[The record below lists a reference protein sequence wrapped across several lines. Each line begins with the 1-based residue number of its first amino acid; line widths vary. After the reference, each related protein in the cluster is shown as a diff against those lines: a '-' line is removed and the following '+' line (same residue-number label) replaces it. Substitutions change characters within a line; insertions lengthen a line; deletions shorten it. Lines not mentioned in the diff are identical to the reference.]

1 MRTEPDVGS
10 PKTGAQVAGLEA
22 VTMAYPF
29 KRLLLWF
36 SLVVG
41 VLGFL
46 ILANSL
52 DPTMQMIY
60 GAVIILLIIF
70 LMGTGG
76 GRKVERIRHRSEMKE
91 EESEPEQE
99 LPAPVQSEED
109 ASARRD
115 AKLSRSRSGA
125 PEPEPEPVDE
135 EVVVSLA
142 DEEVVVTV
150 IDENVHVAE
159 EFVAD
164 IDAESM
170 EEADIESFIDDRRDR
185 HALIRRRIEARRREQ
200 LADIRSETAKIY
212 QSADESEDLLT
223 LIGTEGHGH
232 TVYEVSDDIPS
243 GSPVGAVFAR
253 IDDSRILKVR
263 LPLDQGFIASAEP
276 LPELPPLPDLGDLPL
291 PPLPEIGD
299 LPLPPPPSSSK
310 LDALRDEMNE

>member
-1 MRTEPDVGS
+1 M
-10 PKTGAQVAGLEA
+10 
-22 VTMAYPF
+22 
-29 KRLLLWF
+29 LWF
-36 SLVVG
+36 SLFTG
-41 VLGFL
+41 VLAFL
-46 ILANSL
+46 VLAGNLSAKE
-52 DPTMQMIY
+52 QMIF
-60 GAVIILLIIF
+60 GATILLLIIF

-76 GRKVERIRHRSEMKE
+76 GRKVERIRRRSDMEA
-91 EESEPEQE
+91 EESKSEPDQE

-115 AKLSRSRSGA
+115 AKLSRSRSGE
-125 PEPEPEPVDE
+125 PEPEPETEVE

-142 DEEVVVTV
+142 DDEVSVTV

-159 EFVAD
+159 EFVAE

-170 EEADIESFIDDRRDR
+170 EEADIESYIDDRRGR

-212 QSADESEDLLT
+212 QSADESEDILT
-223 LIGTEGHGH
+223 LVGTENHGH
-232 TVYEVSDDIPS
+232 TILEVSEDIPA

-253 IDDSRILKVR
+253 IDDTRILKVR
-263 LPLDQGFIASAEP
+263 LPLDQGFIASSEP

-291 PPLPEIGD
+291 PPLPDIGD

-310 LDALRDEMNE
+310 LDALRDEMDE

>member
-1 MRTEPDVGS
+1 M
-10 PKTGAQVAGLEA
+10 
-22 VTMAYPF
+22 VTF
-29 KRLLLWF
+29 RRLMLWF
-36 SLVVG
+36 SLFTG
-41 VLGFL
+41 VLAFL
-46 ILANSL
+46 VLAGNLSAKE
-52 DPTMQMIY
+52 QMIF
-60 GAVIILLIIF
+60 GATILLLIIF

-76 GRKVERIRHRSEMKE
+76 GRKVERIRRRSDMEA
-91 EESEPEQE
+91 EESKSEPDQE

-115 AKLSRSRSGA
+115 AKLSRSRSGE
-125 PEPEPEPVDE
+125 PEPEPETEVE

-142 DEEVVVTV
+142 DDEVSVTV

-159 EFVAD
+159 EFVAE

-170 EEADIESFIDDRRDR
+170 EEADIESYIDDRRGR

-212 QSADESEDLLT
+212 QSADESEDILT
-223 LIGTEGHGH
+223 LVGTENHGH
-232 TVYEVSDDIPS
+232 TILEVSEDIPA

-253 IDDSRILKVR
+253 IDDTRILKVR
-263 LPLDQGFIASAEP
+263 LPLDQGFIASSEP

-291 PPLPEIGD
+291 PPLPDIGD

-310 LDALRDEMNE
+310 LDALRDEMDE

>member
-1 MRTEPDVGS
+1 M
-10 PKTGAQVAGLEA
+10 
-22 VTMAYPF
+22 VTF
-29 KRLLLWF
+29 KRLMLWF
-36 SLVVG
+36 SLFTG
-41 VLGFL
+41 VLAFL
-46 ILANSL
+46 VLAGNLS
-52 DPTMQMIY
+52 PKEQMIF
-60 GAVIILLIIF
+60 GASILLLIIF

-76 GRKVERIRHRSEMKE
+76 GRKVERVRRRSEME
-91 EESEPEQE
+91 VEESKSEPDQE

-115 AKLSRSRSGA
+115 AKLSRSRSGE
-125 PEPEPEPVDE
+125 PEPEPEPEVE

-142 DEEVVVTV
+142 DDEVLVTV
-150 IDENVHVAE
+150 VEENVHVAE
-159 EFVAD
+159 EFVAE

-223 LIGTEGHGH
+223 LVGTENHGH
-232 TVYEVSDDIPS
+232 TVLEVSEDIPA

-253 IDDSRILKVR
+253 IDDTRILKVR
-263 LPLDQGFIASAEP
+263 LPLDQGFIASSEP

-291 PPLPEIGD
+291 PPLPDLGD

>member
-1 MRTEPDVGS
+1 M
-10 PKTGAQVAGLEA
+10 
-22 VTMAYPF
+22 VTF
-29 KRLLLWF
+29 KRTLLWF
-36 SLVVG
+36 SLAIG

-46 ILANSL
+46 ALAGSL
-52 DPTMQMIY
+52 EEKERLIF
-60 GAVIILLIIF
+60 GAVILLLIIF

-76 GRKVERIRHRSEMKE
+76 GRKVKRVRHRSEMEQE
-91 EESEPEQE
+91 ETTSEPEQE
-99 LPAPVQSEED
+99 IPAPVQSEED

-135 EVVVSLA
+135 EIVVSLA
-142 DEEVVVTV
+142 DDEVEVSV

-159 EFVAD
+159 EFVAE

-170 EEADIESFIDDRRDR
+170 EEANIESFIDDRRDR

-212 QSADESEDLLT
+212 QSSDESEDILS
-223 LIGTEGHGH
+223 LIGTDNHGQTIH
-232 TVYEVSDDIPS
+232 EVSGDIPS

-253 IDDSRILKVR
+253 IDESRILKIR

-291 PPLPEIGD
+291 PPLPDIAG

-310 LDALRDEMNE
+310 LDAMRDEMNE

>member
-1 MRTEPDVGS
+1 M
-10 PKTGAQVAGLEA
+10 
-22 VTMAYPF
+22 VTF

-36 SLVVG
+36 TLVIG

-46 ILANSL
+46 ALHQQISSVLRE
-52 DPTMQMIY
+52 TQ
-60 GAVIILLIIF
+60 
-70 LMGTGG
+70 GG
-76 GRKVERIRHRSEMKE
+76 G
-91 EESEPEQE
+91 
-99 LPAPVQSEED
+99 D
-109 ASARRD
+109 ASS
-115 AKLSRSRSGA
+115 LSSLSGGPVTKASVQA
-125 PEPEPEPVDE
+125 PEGMTSVEVKPEPEPVDE

-142 DEEVVVTV
+142 DDQVEVSV

-159 EFVAD
+159 EFVAE

-212 QSADESEDLLT
+212 QSADESEDLLS
-223 LIGTEGHGH
+223 LIGTENHGH
-232 TVYEVSDDIPS
+232 TIHEVTGEIPA

-253 IDDSRILKVR
+253 IDDNRLLKVR

-276 LPELPPLPDLGDLPL
+276 LPELPPLPDLGDLPP

-299 LPLPPPPSSSK
+299 LPLPPPASISK
-310 LDALRDEMNE
+310 LDALRDEINE

>member
-1 MRTEPDVGS
+1 M
-10 PKTGAQVAGLEA
+10 
-22 VTMAYPF
+22 VTF

-36 SLVVG
+36 SLAIG

-46 ILANSL
+46 ALAGSL
-52 DPTMQMIY
+52 DEKERLIF
-60 GAVIILLIIF
+60 GAVILLLIIF

-76 GRKVERIRHRSEMKE
+76 GRKVERIRRRSEVEQE
-91 EESEPEQE
+91 EVTSEPDQE

-109 ASARRD
+109 ASTRRD
-115 AKLSRSRSGA
+115 AKLSRSRTGA
-125 PEPEPEPVDE
+125 PEPEPVPVDE

-142 DEEVVVTV
+142 DDEVEVSV

-159 EFVAD
+159 EFVAE

-200 LADIRSETAKIY
+200 LADIRSDTAKIY
-212 QSADESEDLLT
+212 QSAEESEDLLT
-223 LIGTEGHGH
+223 LIGTENHGH
-232 TVYEVSDDIPS
+232 TIHEVTGEIPA

-253 IDDSRILKVR
+253 IDDNRLLKVR

-276 LPELPPLPDLGDLPL
+276 LPELPPLPDLGDLPP

-299 LPLPPPPSSSK
+299 LPLPPPASSSK
-310 LDALRDEMNE
+310 LDALRDEMDE

>member
-1 MRTEPDVGS
+1 M
-10 PKTGAQVAGLEA
+10 
-22 VTMAYPF
+22 VTF

-36 SLVVG
+36 TLAIG

-46 ILANSL
+46 ALAGEMEEKERL
-52 DPTMQMIY
+52 IF
-60 GAVIILLIIF
+60 GAVLLLLIIF

-76 GRKVERIRHRSEMKE
+76 GRKVERIRRRSEME
-91 EESEPEQE
+91 QEVTESEPDQE

-125 PEPEPEPVDE
+125 PEPEPEPVDD

-142 DEEVVVTV
+142 DDEIEVTV

-159 EFVAD
+159 EFVAE

-185 HALIRRRIEARRREQ
+185 HTLIRRRIEARRREQ

-223 LIGTEGHGH
+223 LLGTENHGH
-232 TVYEVSDDIPS
+232 TIHEVAGDIPS

-253 IDDSRILKVR
+253 IDDNRILKVR

-276 LPELPPLPDLGDLPL
+276 LHELPTLHDLGGLPP

-299 LPLPPPPSSSK
+299 LPLPPPASSSK
-310 LDALRDEMNE
+310 LDALRDEMDE

>member
-1 MRTEPDVGS
+1 
-10 PKTGAQVAGLEA
+10 
-22 VTMAYPF
+22 MAYPF

-41 VLGFL
+41 VFGFL
-46 ILANSL
+46 ILAGSL
-52 DPTMQMIY
+52 DGKQQMIF
-60 GAVIILLIIF
+60 GAVILLLIIF

-76 GRKVERIRHRSEMKE
+76 GRKVERIRRRSEMEE
-91 EESEPEQE
+91 EESDSAEE

-109 ASARRD
+109 ASSRRD

-125 PEPEPEPVDE
+125 PEPEPEPVD
-135 EVVVSLA
+135 
-142 DEEVVVTV
+142 DEVVVTLADDEVKVTV
-150 IDENVHVAE
+150 IEENVHVAE

-170 EEADIESFIDDRRDR
+170 EEADIESFIDDRRGR

-212 QSADESEDLLT
+212 QSADESEDILT
-223 LIGTEGHGH
+223 LIGTENHGH
-232 TVYEVSDDIPS
+232 TIHEVSDDIPS

-253 IDDSRILKVR
+253 IDDTRILKVR

>member
-1 MRTEPDVGS
+1 M
-10 PKTGAQVAGLEA
+10 
-22 VTMAYPF
+22 VTF
-29 KRLLLWF
+29 KRLMLWF
-36 SLVVG
+36 SLFTG
-41 VLGFL
+41 VLAFL
-46 ILANSL
+46 VLAGNLS
-52 DPTMQMIY
+52 PKEQMIF
-60 GAVIILLIIF
+60 GASILLLIIF

-76 GRKVERIRHRSEMKE
+76 GRKVERVRRRSEMDVEASK
-91 EESEPEQE
+91 SEPDQE

-115 AKLSRSRSGA
+115 AKLSRSRSGE
-125 PEPEPEPVDE
+125 PEPEPEPEVE

-142 DEEVVVTV
+142 DDEVLVTV
-150 IDENVHVAE
+150 VEENVHVAE
-159 EFVAD
+159 EFVAE

-223 LIGTEGHGH
+223 LVGTENHGH
-232 TVYEVSDDIPS
+232 TVLEVSEDIPA

-253 IDDSRILKVR
+253 IDDTRILKVR
-263 LPLDQGFIASAEP
+263 LPLDQGFIASSEP
-276 LPELPPLPDLGDLPL
+276 LPELPPLPDL
-291 PPLPEIGD
+291 GD

-310 LDALRDEMNE
+310 LDALRDEMDE

>member
-1 MRTEPDVGS
+1 M
-10 PKTGAQVAGLEA
+10 
-22 VTMAYPF
+22 VTF

-36 SLVVG
+36 TLAIG

-46 ILANSL
+46 ALAGSL
-52 DPTMQMIY
+52 DEKERLIF
-60 GAVIILLIIF
+60 GAVILLLIIF

-76 GRKVERIRHRSEMKE
+76 GRKVERIRRRSEMEQE
-91 EESEPEQE
+91 EIKSEPDQE

-109 ASARRD
+109 ASTRRD
-115 AKLSRSRSGA
+115 AKLSRSRTGA
-125 PEPEPEPVDE
+125 PEPEPVPVDE

-142 DEEVVVTV
+142 DDEVEVSV

-159 EFVAD
+159 EFVAE

-223 LIGTEGHGH
+223 LIGTENHGH
-232 TVYEVSDDIPS
+232 TIHEVTGEIPA

-253 IDDSRILKVR
+253 IDDNRLLKVR

-276 LPELPPLPDLGDLPL
+276 LPELPPLPDLGGLPP

-299 LPLPPPPSSSK
+299 LPLPPPASSSK
-310 LDALRDEMNE
+310 LDALRDEMDE

>member
-1 MRTEPDVGS
+1 M
-10 PKTGAQVAGLEA
+10 
-22 VTMAYPF
+22 VTF
-29 KRLLLWF
+29 KRTLLWF
-36 SLVVG
+36 SLAIG

-46 ILANSL
+46 ALAGSL
-52 DPTMQMIY
+52 EEKERLIF
-60 GAVIILLIIF
+60 GAVILLLIIF

-76 GRKVERIRHRSEMKE
+76 GRKVKRVRHRSEMEQE
-91 EESEPEQE
+91 ETTSEPEQE
-99 LPAPVQSEED
+99 IPAPVQSDED

-135 EVVVSLA
+135 EIVVTLA
-142 DEEVVVTV
+142 DDEVEVSV

-159 EFVAD
+159 EFVAE

-170 EEADIESFIDDRRDR
+170 EEANIESFIDDRRDR

-212 QSADESEDLLT
+212 QSADESEDILS
-223 LIGTEGHGH
+223 LIGTDNHGQTIH
-232 TVYEVSDDIPS
+232 EVSGDIPS

-253 IDDSRILKVR
+253 IDESRILKIR
-263 LPLDQGFIASAEP
+263 LPLDQGFIASSEP

-291 PPLPEIGD
+291 PPLPDIAG
-299 LPLPPPPSSSK
+299 LPLPPPLSSSK
-310 LDALRDEMNE
+310 LDAMRDEMNE